1 MKRILILG
9 GITITIAAAVYAGPG
24 ILASYLANNT
34 DQSYQRATSTPERL
48 PDKEVWKQERLEQAD
63 FQDKIDAEL
72 EKEYYKKTI
81 KDATDALKELENQGF
96 TGEQVSQLKS
106 YLQKYNPV
114 LVAYA
119 AEIVELPRY
128 SDIVAIATAETHL
141 CTRGVGESRNN
152 CGAIKGGRD
161 GFKVYSTPMDA
172 LEDMAILLEKPHFK
186 GKTIEEMN
194 GVYCVDEVAGSG
206 PCPEWGVNVERHL
219 TELLTS

>member
-1 MKRILILG
+1 MKHKLILG
-9 GITITIAAAVYAGPG
+9 GITLSIAFAAVYAGPG
-24 ILASYLANNT
+24 ILQTYLESNQTIDN
-34 DQSYQRATSTPERL
+34 RATTTPERI
-48 PDKEVWKQERLEQAD
+48 PDKEVWKQERFEQQQ
-63 FQDKIDAEL
+63 FQDKVNAEL
-72 EKEYYKKTI
+72 EKEWYKKQI
-81 KDATDALKELENQGF
+81 DDATDALKELENEGF
-96 TGEQVSQLKS
+96 TGAQVSQLKS

-128 SDIVAIATAETHL
+128 SEVVAIATAETHL

-161 GFKVYSTPMDA
+161 GFKIYTTPMDA

-186 GKTIEEMN
+186 GKSIDEMN

-206 PCPEWGVNVERHL
+206 PCPEWDDNVKHYM